1 MLLAALGVPI
11 VAGLFCLPAR
21 RFAGWIAV
29 AGAAITLGLALAIYF
44 YSGAMVPGLDLQYNF
59 LGSAIFVLAALLTL
73 LVSVYSLVYM
83 NGRSRLNEYFS
94 YIIIS
99 LGLSAGLFFAANF
112 ILMIFFWGALGVFLY
127 LLIGIEAERGAE
139 AARKTLLLV
148 GGSDAMMLC
157 GLGLLSALTVTPVIG
172 AVRVQL
178 TGWVA
183 ILSFLFLLVGIMAK
197 TGEVPLHFWIPAAAE
212 SAPATVMAFL
222 PASLDKLVGIYLLAR
237 LCLDVYVMV
246 PNSGL
251 SIALMLIGSVTILF
265 GVMAALVQHNM
276 KKLLSFHAV
285 SQVGYMILGIGS
297 GIPIAMAGGLF
308 HLINNV
314 LYKNLLFLVAGSVE
328 KQTGTDD
335 LRKLGGLAK
344 AMPWTFAF
352 ALIAALSISGVPPF
366 NGFASKWLIYL
377 GLLDLGNWGFVW
389 LAAAMFGSAL
399 TLASFVKIIHAVFL
413 APGASRTEVKDVH
426 WSMLMPMGV
435 IAALCVLFGIF
446 AFNLPLKYLVLPAV
460 PGLTLNGQWNSEGA
474 ALLIVGGL
482 FLGAL
487 FYWLGGVGKTVTK
500 PPYIGGEII
509 PEPAT
514 RVTGVEFY
522 NTIRET
528 EGVDKLYRLSERFSL
543 YDSTVLA
550 VKWLSSLVR
559 SWHNGFVQNY
569 VAWLLFGFAFVAL
582 ILFR

>member
-1 MLLAALGVPI
+1 MLLAALGIPI

-21 RFAGWIAV
+21 RFAGWVAV
-29 AGAAITLGLALAIYF
+29 AGAAITFGLALAIYF
-44 YSGAMVPGLDLQYNF
+44 NYGALVPGLDLQYNF

-83 NGRSRLNEYFS
+83 NGRPRLNEYYS
-94 YIIIS
+94 YLIMS

-112 ILMIFFWGALGVFLY
+112 ILMIFFWGALGVLLY
-127 LLIGIEAERGAE
+127 LLIGIDAERGAE
-139 AARKTLLLV
+139 AAKKTLLLV
-148 GGSDAMMLC
+148 GGADALMLC
-157 GLGLLSALTVTPVIG
+157 GLGLLSALTVTPLIG
-172 AVRVQL
+172 AVKVQL
-178 TGWVA
+178 TSWVA

-197 TGEVPLHFWIPAAAE
+197 AGAVPLHFWIPAAAE
-212 SAPATVMAFL
+212 TSPATVMAFL

-251 SIALMLIGSVTILF
+251 SIALMLIGSVTVLF
-265 GVMAALVQHNM
+265 AVMAALIQHNM

-285 SQVGYMILGIGS
+285 SQVGYMIIGIGS
-297 GIPIAMAGGLF
+297 GIPIAIAGGIF
-308 HLINNV
+308 HMFNHA
-314 LYKNLLFLVAGSVE
+314 LYKSLLFLVAGSVE
-328 KQTGTDD
+328 QQTGTDD
-335 LRKLGGLAK
+335 LRKLGGLGK

-413 APGASRTEVKDVH
+413 TSSENRTEAAEVH
-426 WSMLMPMGV
+426 WSMLVPMGI
-435 IAALCVLFGIF
+435 IAVLCVLFGIF

-460 PGLTLNGQWNSEGA
+460 PGLTLHGQWNSEGA
-474 ALLIVGGL
+474 ALLIFGGL
-482 FLGAL
+482 VIGLI
-487 FYWLGGVGKTVTK
+487 FYWLGGVGRAIAK
-500 PPYIGGEII
+500 PPYLGGEVL
-509 PEPAT
+509 PEAAT

-522 NTIRET
+522 NTIKET
-528 EGVDKLYRLSERFSL
+528 EGLEPLYRLSERFSL
-543 YDSTVLA
+543 YDSTVFA

-559 SWHNGFVQNY
+559 GWHNGFVQNY
-569 VAWLLFGFAFVAL
+569 VAWLLAGFAFVAL

>member
-1 MLLAALGVPI
+1 MLLAALGIPI

-21 RFAGWIAV
+21 RFAGWVAV
-29 AGAAITLGLALAIYF
+29 AGAAITFGLALAIYF
-44 YSGAMVPGLDLQYNF
+44 NYGALVPGLDLQYNF

-83 NGRSRLNEYFS
+83 NGRPRLNEYYS
-94 YIIIS
+94 YLIMS

-112 ILMIFFWGALGVFLY
+112 ILMIFFWGALGVLLY
-127 LLIGIEAERGAE
+127 LLIGIDAERGAE
-139 AARKTLLLV
+139 AAKKTLLLV
-148 GGSDAMMLC
+148 GGADALMLC
-157 GLGLLSALTVTPVIG
+157 GLGLLSALTVTPLIG
-172 AVRVQL
+172 AVKVQL
-178 TGWVA
+178 TSWVA

-197 TGEVPLHFWIPAAAE
+197 AGAVPLHFWIPAAAE
-212 SAPATVMAFL
+212 TSPATVMAFL

-251 SIALMLIGSVTILF
+251 SIALMLIGSVTVLF
-265 GVMAALVQHNM
+265 AVMAALIQHNM

-285 SQVGYMILGIGS
+285 SQVGYMIIGIGS
-297 GIPIAMAGGLF
+297 GIPIAIAGGIF
-308 HLINNV
+308 HMFNHA
-314 LYKNLLFLVAGSVE
+314 LYKSLLFLVAGSVE
-328 KQTGTDD
+328 QQTGTDD
-335 LRKLGGLAK
+335 LRKLGGLGK

-413 APGASRTEVKDVH
+413 TSSENRTEAAEVH
-426 WSMLMPMGV
+426 WSMLVPMGI
-435 IAALCVLFGIF
+435 IAVLCVLFGIF

-460 PGLTLNGQWNSEGA
+460 PGLTLHGQWNSEGA
-474 ALLIVGGL
+474 ALLIFGGL
-482 FLGAL
+482 VIGLI
-487 FYWLGGVGKTVTK
+487 FYWLGGVGRAIAK
-500 PPYIGGEII
+500 PPYLGGEVL
-509 PEPAT
+509 PEAAT

-522 NTIRET
+522 NTIKET
-528 EGVDKLYRLSERFSL
+528 EGLEPLYRLSERFSL
-543 YDSTVLA
+543 YDSTVFA

-559 SWHNGFVQNY
+559 GWHNGFVQDY
-569 VAWLLFGFAFVAL
+569 VAWLLAGFAFVAL

>member
-1 MLLAALGVPI
+1 MLLAALGIPI

-21 RFAGWIAV
+21 RFAGWVAV
-29 AGAAITLGLALAIYF
+29 AGAAITFGLALAIYF
-44 YSGAMVPGLDLQYNF
+44 NYGALVPGLDLQYNF

-83 NGRSRLNEYFS
+83 NGRPRLNEYYS
-94 YIIIS
+94 YLIMS

-112 ILMIFFWGALGVFLY
+112 ILMIFFWGALGVLLY
-127 LLIGIEAERGAE
+127 LLIGIDAERGAE
-139 AARKTLLLV
+139 AAKKTLLLV
-148 GGSDAMMLC
+148 GGADALMLC
-157 GLGLLSALTVTPVIG
+157 GLGLLSALTVTPLIG
-172 AVRVQL
+172 AVKVQL
-178 TGWVA
+178 TSWVA

-197 TGEVPLHFWIPAAAE
+197 AGAVPLHFWIPAAAE
-212 SAPATVMAFL
+212 TSPATVMAFL

-251 SIALMLIGSVTILF
+251 SIALMLIGSVTVLF
-265 GVMAALVQHNM
+265 AVMAALIQHNM

-285 SQVGYMILGIGS
+285 SQVGYMIIGIGS
-297 GIPIAMAGGLF
+297 GIPIAIAGGIF
-308 HLINNV
+308 HMFNHA
-314 LYKNLLFLVAGSVE
+314 LYKSLLFLVAGSVE
-328 KQTGTDD
+328 QQTGTDD
-335 LRKLGGLAK
+335 LRKLGGLGK

-413 APGASRTEVKDVH
+413 TSSENRTEAAEVH
-426 WSMLMPMGV
+426 WSMLVPMGI
-435 IAALCVLFGIF
+435 IAVLCVLFGIF

-460 PGLTLNGQWNSEGA
+460 PGLTLHGQWNSEGA
-474 ALLIVGGL
+474 ALLIFGGL
-482 FLGAL
+482 VIGLI
-487 FYWLGGVGKTVTK
+487 FYWLGGVGRAIAK
-500 PPYIGGEII
+500 PPYIGGEVL
-509 PEPAT
+509 PEAAT

-522 NTIRET
+522 NTIKET
-528 EGVDKLYRLSERFSL
+528 EGLEPLYRLSERFSL
-543 YDSTVLA
+543 YDSTVFA

-559 SWHNGFVQNY
+559 GWHNGFVQNY
-569 VAWLLFGFAFVAL
+569 VAWLLAGFAFVAL

>member
-1 MLLAALGVPI
+1 MLLAALGIPI

-21 RFAGWIAV
+21 RFAGWVAV
-29 AGAAITLGLALAIYF
+29 AGAAITFGLALAIYF
-44 YSGAMVPGLDLQYNF
+44 NPGALLSGLDLQYNF

-83 NGRSRLNEYFS
+83 NGRPRLNEYYS
-94 YIIIS
+94 YIIMS

-112 ILMIFFWGALGVFLY
+112 ILMIFFWGALGVLLY
-127 LLIGIEAERGAE
+127 LLIGIDAERGAE
-139 AARKTLLLV
+139 AAKKTLLLV
-148 GGSDAMMLC
+148 GGADALMLC
-157 GLGLLSALTVTPVIG
+157 GLGLLSALTVTPLIG
-172 AVRVQL
+172 AVKVQL
-178 TGWVA
+178 TSWVA
-183 ILSFLFLLVGIMAK
+183 VLSFLFLLVGIMAK
-197 TGEVPLHFWIPAAAE
+197 TGVVPFHFWIPAAAE
-212 SAPATVMAFL
+212 SSPATVMAFL

-246 PNSGL
+246 PNSLL
-251 SIALMLIGSVTILF
+251 SITLMLIGSVTILF

-297 GIPIAMAGGLF
+297 GIPVAMAGGLF
-308 HLINNV
+308 HLINNA
-314 LYKNLLFLVAGSVE
+314 LYKNLLFLIAGSVE
-328 KQTGTDD
+328 RQTGTDD

-344 AMPWTFAF
+344 TMPWTFAF

-413 APGASRTEVKDVH
+413 TSSENRTEAVEVH
-426 WSMLMPMGV
+426 WSMLVPMGI
-435 IAALCVLFGIF
+435 IAVLCVLFGIF

-460 PGLTLNGQWNSEGA
+460 PGLTLHGQWNSEGA
-474 ALLIVGGL
+474 ALLIFGGL
-482 FLGAL
+482 VIGLI
-487 FYWLGGVGKTVTK
+487 FYWLGGVGRAIAK
-500 PPYIGGEII
+500 PPYLGGEVL
-509 PEPAT
+509 PEAAT

-522 NTIRET
+522 NTIKET
-528 EGVDKLYRLSERFSL
+528 EGLEPLYRLSERFSL
-543 YDSTVLA
+543 YDSTVFA

-559 SWHNGFVQNY
+559 GWHNGFVQNY
-569 VAWLLFGFAFVAL
+569 VAWLLAGFAFVAL